1 MISFDD
7 FTSDGGSVNLSPIYN
22 YISIL
27 SSNSYE
33 LYTMITNIPTTFSTP
48 YMKEY
53 NSTDGDY
60 QYNISGSIN
69 SLVLSNTYDNIEG
82 NYKLFSC
89 TISNHIMINMNL
101 ESMGSNIYSKNKFI
115 NITNFINGNNTY
127 SSNTK
132 LNAYGNNFINN
143 TVNSMSLCDINC
155 LFITNNVFTGNPFS
169 NIIKCSD
176 FRSNSIYNLGHYDI
190 SANRIY
196 PNTFSK
202 LIRLN
207 LNCILTLSDSTNPF
221 IFDSIQTLQLN
232 KYIPTSKNAIYSN
245 ITYYILGHPEELFD
259 SNGSFTQTE
268 LDSNKVYL
276 SEVPVSLLGGSS
288 PYMKEYNST
297 DGNYQYN
304 ISQLSGLNG
313 SSLCVKGNYSVS
325 NIGQTTSQDY
335 LNLEGFEFRDVS
347 LTAGCHKMNFSG
359 MYADTVRFW
368 NVNNLDLNVYGLQYG
383 ELFTGGKA
391 NITANEIA
399 YFSPISVTGYLNLN
413 ANLLYKVDL
422 YSGNR
427 YITLN
432 LARDLTISEG
442 DYAEIHGKDISI
454 LSAENVNTL
463 KLNVDSLVDASISN
477 VSKLYLDKY
486 VSGVNTY
493 SSIGKFVLGSPEL
506 LFDSLNRYTCDLAS
520 QDVYLSEVPLNML
533 MSNPNY
539 MKDFK
544 LTDGNYQYNISGFGS
559 ESVINFSE
567 SAINI
572 LGNAVCSAKTFNSF
586 NSLNLSLQAIDACS
600 IDGRNGNIEAYE
612 INDNSFNNIM
622 DINMRCKEFNN
633 NSLSLTSVGVIRV
646 SAKNIGGG
654 DIAGNTVLTNNF
666 GKTVSLNFDLM
677 ISSMKIENV
686 HKLYLKGNQVSNIS
700 ISNCDNVYFDVDT
713 IYGVDIQNCG
723 YVDLSKPQQSYL
735 SGWTLQDIDIINLH
749 HLDPEEFQ
757 LNCTLNN
764 IAGVNLVS
772 MNLEELSRWKANS
785 NMFIYNNLTI
795 SREHLSY
802 NNMLCYAF

>member
-7 FTSDGGSVNLSPIYN
+7 FTNDGGSVNLSPIYN
-22 YISIL
+22 SISIL

-33 LYTMITNIPTTFSTP
+33 LYTMITNIPSNE
-48 YMKEY
+48 YMKAY
-53 NSTDGDY
+53 NSTDGNY
-60 QYNISGSIN
+60 QYNISGTISN
-69 SLVLSNTYDNIEG
+69 LVLSNTYNNIEG
-82 NYKLFSC
+82 NYDITSC
-89 TISNHIMINMNL
+89 TIQSHSMLDVKLKTISNVRYNDNTLINVHCPSNR
-101 ESMGSNIYSKNKFI
+101 SNIYSYF
-115 NITNFINGNNTY
+115 
-127 SSNTK
+127 TK
-132 LNAYGNNFINN
+132 LDAYGDYFRDN
-143 TVNSMSLCDINC
+143 TIQYGRNCDINC
-155 LFITNNVFTGNPFS
+155 LYPLSNYFVNNSYS
-169 NIIKCSD
+169 NIIKCDEFARNTIALSG
-176 FRSNSIYNLGHYDI
+176 FYDI
-190 SANRIY
+190 SAIRLFN
-196 PNTFSK
+196 NTFSK
-202 LIRLN
+202 LTRLN
-207 LNCILTLSDSTNPF
+207 LNYLYNETGSTRPYVF
-221 IFDSIQTLQLN
+221 SSISTLQLN
-232 KYIPTSKNAIYSN
+232 KYIPTSNNVSYNN
-245 ITYYILGHPEELFD
+245 ITNYVLGHPEELFD

-276 SEVPVSLLGGSS
+276 SEVPVSLLGGST
-288 PYMKEYNST
+288 PYMKAYNST

-313 SSLCVKGNYSVS
+313 NSLCVKGNYSVS
-325 NIGQTTSQDY
+325 SIGQTASQNY
-335 LNLEGFEFRDVS
+335 LNLDGFEFRDIS
-347 LTAGCHKMNFSG
+347 LTAGCNKINFTG
-359 MYADTVRFW
+359 MWADTVRFW
-368 NVNNLDLNVYGLQYG
+368 KVNDLNLNVYGLQYG
-383 ELFTGGKA
+383 ELSTGGKA
-391 NITANEIA
+391 NITANEIV
-399 YFSPISVTGYLNLN
+399 YFSPISVNGYLNLN
-413 ANLLYKVDL
+413 ADYLYNVNL

-432 LARDLTISEG
+432 IARYLSINEG
-442 DYAEIHGKDISI
+442 DYAEVHGKGIST

-486 VSGVNTY
+486 VSGLNTY

-506 LFDSLNRYTCDLAS
+506 LFDSLNRYTGDLAS

-533 MSNPNY
+533 LSNPNY

-544 LTDGNYQYNISGFGS
+544 LTDGNYQYNISGFGT

-586 NSLNLSLQAIDACS
+586 NSLNLSLQGIDACS

-633 NSLSLTSVGVIRV
+633 NSLSLNSVGVIRV

-654 DIAGNTVLTNNF
+654 DIAALSTFQYNNF

-686 HKLYLKGNQVSNIS
+686 YKLYLKGNQVSNIS

-723 YVDLSKPQQSYL
+723 YVDLSKPQKSYL

-764 IAGVNLVS
+764 VYGVNLVS
-772 MNLEELSRWKANS
+772 MNLEELSRWKSNS